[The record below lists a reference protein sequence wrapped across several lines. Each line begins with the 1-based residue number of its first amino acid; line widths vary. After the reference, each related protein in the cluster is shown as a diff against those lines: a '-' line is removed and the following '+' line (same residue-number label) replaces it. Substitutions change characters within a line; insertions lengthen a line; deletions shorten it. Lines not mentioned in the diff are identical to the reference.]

1 MKLFQLKKESIYLM
15 PVMNSVGLKV
25 GPIPVALGDV
35 FLVVHYGALQGI
47 NESDLFH
54 LYSHP
59 VFLGH
64 SLSI

>member
-1 MKLFQLKKESIYLM
+1 M